1 MHSFGLLQHLIW
13 NAFVVIF
20 VCLTLLKRYFNF
32 NVNPMNFFFISN
44 SFSSANAYGA
54 AGRHSRTAAPHGLA
68 RQTYPTGGDPWPS
81 LLDAAWGQ
89 TRRGARTF
97 TPALVARLACYV
109 IAPGTEG
116 ATFRPAPSSP
126 LFFIHTS
133 STFGIHASCPLRHTQ
148 IRPFWLGFAVEVT
161 PIKLGMIPH
170 TISSS
175 SVDFLVYWFG
185 GDLGLE
191 LILKCSFHSK
201 L

>member
-116 ATFRPAPSSP
+116 ATFKTCTLVSFVLHPHE
-126 LFFIHTS
+126 LD
-133 STFGIHASCPLRHTQ
+133 LRHPRQLSSASYTNPAVLAW
-148 IRPFWLGFAVEVT
+148 IRCGSH
-161 PIKLGMIPH
+161 PH
-170 TISSS
+170 QAWNDSPH
-175 SVDFLVYWFG
+175 Y
-185 GDLGLE
+185 
-191 LILKCSFHSK
+191 
-201 L
+201 